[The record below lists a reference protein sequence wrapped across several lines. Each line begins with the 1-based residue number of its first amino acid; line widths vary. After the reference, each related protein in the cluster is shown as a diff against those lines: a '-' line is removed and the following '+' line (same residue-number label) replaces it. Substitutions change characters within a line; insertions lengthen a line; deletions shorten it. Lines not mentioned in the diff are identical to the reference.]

1 MDTGELL
8 RVTRRSRGLDQ
19 AGLARRAG
27 TTQTYV
33 SRVERG
39 DVSPSIRTLERLF
52 HAMGCKLTASVERL
66 PTGNA
71 EVADLRR
78 DWQALTAAER
88 VDQAITL
95 SEFLTGVAAGGV
107 DG

>member
-8 RVTRRSRGLDQ
+8 RATRRARGLDQ

-33 SRVERG
+33 SRLERG

-52 HAMGCKLTASVERL
+52 HAMGCRLTSVVEQL
-66 PTGNA
+66 PAGNA
-71 EVADLRR
+71 DVAELRR
-78 DWQALTAAER
+78 DWHALTAAER
-88 VDQAITL
+88 VEQAMTL
-95 SEFLTGVAAGGV
+95 SEFLTAVASGGEN
-107 DG
+107 G